1 MSATPKAATAT
12 TPHPSFCGSGTPTT
26 GTGAAKALRSG
37 YHDRKS
43 SPGSAERRFRAM
55 GTDGRI
61 QIEAAHSDADG
72 LAAHAV
78 RRIAELEDRWSRFRS
93 DSEISCLNRERR
105 RQVSDDTFVLVD
117 RAVRAW
123 TATGGR
129 FDPTMQQQLSNAGYD
144 RPFDELVPT
153 ARQAAQPQPA
163 ATCAGIILDR
173 FTSTVWLPDGVHLD
187 PGGIGK
193 GLAADIV
200 TAELIELGAACVL
213 VNLGGDLRVRSA
225 DHHDQPWLVE
235 VIERNLNPGPLTT
248 LALRNA
254 ALASSTPL
262 RRAWTQG
269 SDAARQ
275 HHLID
280 PQTGLPNSNPYDLVT
295 VIAADGWW
303 AEAVATSLAASP
315 TGAEIAFNGSATLR
329 VSSDGTETRTGGFE
343 RYERSTP

>member
-1 MSATPKAATAT
+1 MSTAT
-12 TPHPSFCGSGTPTT
+12 T
-26 GTGAAKALRSG
+26 AI
-37 YHDRKS
+37 RKTR
-43 SPGSAERRFRAM
+43 AERRFRAM
-55 GTDGRI
+55 GTDCHI
-61 QIEAAHSDADG
+61 QIGAAHSDADG
-72 LAAHAV
+72 LAGHAI

-93 DSEISCLNRERR
+93 DSEISGLNSERR
-105 RQVSDDTFVLVD
+105 RQVSNDTFMLVD

-129 FDPTMQQQLSNAGYD
+129 FDPTMQQQLSDAGYD
-144 RPFDELVPT
+144 RSFGELEPTT
-153 ARQAAQPQPA
+153 ARGTDLKPA
-163 ATCAGIILDR
+163 ATCSGIILDR

-200 TAELIELGAACVL
+200 TAELIELGATSVL

-235 VIERNLNPGPLTT
+235 VIERNLSPRPLTT

-269 SDAARQ
+269 PDGTHR

-280 PQTGLPNSNPYDLVT
+280 PQTGLPNSNPCALVS

-303 AEAVATSLAASP
+303 AEAVATSLASSP
-315 TGAEIAFNGSATLR
+315 TGADLAFNGSATLR
-329 VSSDGTETRTGGFE
+329 FSSDGTQTRTGGFE
-343 RYERSTP
+343 RYERSTA